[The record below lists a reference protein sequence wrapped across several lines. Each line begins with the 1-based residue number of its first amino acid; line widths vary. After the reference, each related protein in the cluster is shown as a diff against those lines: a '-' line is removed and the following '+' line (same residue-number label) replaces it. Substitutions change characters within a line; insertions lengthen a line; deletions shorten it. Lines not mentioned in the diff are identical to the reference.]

1 MKKYAIESAW
11 DSDFTISTI
20 ADSKEEAKAKLE
32 ELKKVSP
39 LEEFKKMSP
48 FDHLEFRIIEEDVPD
63 DPEKRFEF
71 AKARLISEGCCIDNE
86 IPDVHAIHI
95 SWGDW
100 KHEHLRADY
109 MFGLYGFDL
118 ASTRVD
124 EEDGSNCYSAW
135 RTYVLRKEK

>member
-1 MKKYAIESAW
+1 
-11 DSDFTISTI
+11 
-20 ADSKEEAKAKLE
+20 
-32 ELKKVSP
+32 
-39 LEEFKKMSP
+39 MSP
-48 FDHLEFRIIEEDVPD
+48 FDHLEFRIVEEDVPD
-63 DPEKRFEF
+63 NIGERFEF
-71 AKARLISEGCCIDNE
+71 AKARLISEGCCIDDE

-109 MFGLYGFDL
+109 VFSLYGFNL

-124 EEDGSNCYSAW
+124 EEDGSDCYSAW